1 MVLKSGCDS
10 TRETAFIFCIAEGD
24 CSSEIEE
31 FSYNSCF
38 Y

>member
-10 TRETAFIFCIAEGD
+10 SRETAFIFSIAGGD
-24 CSSEIEE
+24 CSSEIAEI
-31 FSYNSCF
+31 SYNSCF